1 MAKTSEMLA
10 SKYLKKEDVGE
21 GMLATISGFDKVNL
35 ALDGAPPQW
44 KWVMQFSELDKPLV
58 LNGTNIRLCEMIFN
72 SGDTDDWIGNKIVLY
87 NDPTIQFQ
95 GKFTGGIRLR
105 APKKTVQASKPSPKA
120 IEDLD
125 SDIPF

>member
-21 GMLATISGFDKVNL
+21 GLLVTIRGFDKVNL
-35 ALDGAPPQW
+35 GMEGQPPQW
-44 KWVMQFSELDKPLV
+44 KWVMNFEELDKPMV

-72 SGDTDDWIGNKIVLY
+72 SGDTDDWTGNKLVLY

-95 GKFTGGIRLR
+95 GKFTGGIRVR
-105 APKKTVQASKPSPKA
+105 APKKPATKPSPKA
-120 IEDLD
+120 VEDLD
-125 SDIPF
+125 DDVPF

>member
-10 SKYLKKEDVGE
+10 SKYLKKEDVGD
-21 GMLATISGFDKVNL
+21 GLLVTIKGFDKVNL
-35 ALDGAPPQW
+35 GMEGQPAQM
-44 KWVMQFSELDKPLV
+44 KWVMSFEELDKPMV

-72 SGDTDDWIGNKIVLY
+72 SGDTDDWIGNKLVLY

-95 GKFTGGIRLR
+95 GKFTGGIRVR
-105 APKKTVQASKPSPKA
+105 APKKPATKPSPKA